1 MEQNSIWH
9 PTAIQ
14 WQPNEQKWGA
24 KWFGAYSKQVWS
36 VMFSSSDLNLFLTI
50 SLSLSCILDNKWHYF
65 FQHIPAFS
73 WCVNLHVCVCSLCAC
88 VYLKVDWWMM
98 TGRPC
103 KSCHAF
109 SYLSVWKM
117 THVSKS
123 SLHTHTLLRMQTDLY
138 LHPCPHTHW
147 HVGHKHTHT
156 HTV

>member
-9 PTAIQ
+9 PTDIQ

-50 SLSLSCILDNKWHYF
+50 SLSLSCILDNKWHDF

-73 WCVNLHVCVCSLCAC
+73 WCVNLHVCVFSVCMCIPQSWLMDDDRAAMQELSCIFIFVCLENDAC
-88 VYLKVDWWMM
+88 LQVL
-98 TGRPC
+98 P
-103 KSCHAF
+103 A
-109 SYLSVWKM
+109 
-117 THVSKS
+117 
-123 SLHTHTLLRMQTDLY
+123 HTRTLLRMQTDLY